1 MNKTELRIELSDIN
15 KAIQKQ
21 NQTTLYNTGNT
32 IEDEYADMEIYVQL
46 LEEKIAILLQ
56 LL

>member
-1 MNKTELRIELSDIN
+1 MNKTELRTELSSIN
-15 KAIQKQ
+15 KTIQKQ
-21 NQTTLYNTGNT
+21 NQTTLYNTGNA
-32 IEDEYADMEIYVQL
+32 IEDDYADMEIYIQL